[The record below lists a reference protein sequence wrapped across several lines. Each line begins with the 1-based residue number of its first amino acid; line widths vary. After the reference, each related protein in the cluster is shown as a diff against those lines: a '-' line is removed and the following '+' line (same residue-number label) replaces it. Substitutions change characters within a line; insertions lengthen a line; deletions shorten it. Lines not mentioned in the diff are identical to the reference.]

1 MERPCSK
8 VKILFDSRTQD
19 PGFEAWRETMEEKL
33 CSTQRDILGFGCS
46 PSVLNK
52 ICFWF
57 YSLVSFD
64 QRLSF
69 FKKKNQFPKTT
80 QHLNPFWKKLFHL
93 RCSFPNI
100 SWGDYRNLSF
110 AFYLRHL
117 LGRLQKFIFVFI
129 HTKLE
134 DCRNLSFWREV
145 FLRGFIQ

>member
-1 MERPCSK
+1 MERPCSSSRNFF
-8 VKILFDSRTQD
+8 FDSRTQD

-46 PSVLNK
+46 PTRFIFGFVVWSVSIKDYL
-52 ICFWF
+52 I
-57 YSLVSFD
+57 
-64 QRLSF
+64 QE
-69 FKKKNQFPKTT
+69 KNQLPWTT
-80 QHLNPFWKKLFHL
+80 QHLNPFWNKIFHL
-93 RCSFPNI
+93 RCSLPNI

-117 LGRLQKFIFVFI
+117 LGRTQKFIFVFI